1 MAYFAELDQNNIVL
15 RVVAIKDEDCLDSNG
30 NEQEQ
35 LGINRCL
42 ELFQGGIWKQT
53 SYNTLKNAHLNGKT
67 PFRKNY
73 AGMGYTY
80 DESRNAFIP
89 VKPYPSYILNEDTC
103 QWDAPIPRP
112 NDDKFYDWDEENLTW
127 KEFTT
132 NWEPIV

>member
-53 SYNTLKNAHLNGKT
+53 SYNTLKNAHANGKT

-73 AGMGYTY
+73 AGIGFIY
-80 DESRNAFIP
+80 DAQKDAFI
-89 VKPYPSYILNEDTC
+89 
-103 QWDAPIPRP
+103 APQPDGEGWI
-112 NDDKFYDWDEENLTW
+112 FDEEIFWW
-127 KEFTT
+127 KNPEDEAKEILLASIEQQMNIGVTR
-132 NWEPIV
+132 V

>member
-15 RVVAIKDEDCLDSNG
+15 RVVAISDQDCLDENG

-73 AGMGYTY
+73 AGIGYTY
-80 DESRNAFIP
+80 DAQKDAFI
-89 VKPYPSYILNEDTC
+89 
-103 QWDAPIPRP
+103 APQP
-112 NDDKFYDWDEENLTW
+112 DGDGWVFDEEIYWW
-127 KEFTT
+127 KNPEQEAKDLLLASIEQQMNIGVTR
-132 NWEPIV
+132 V

>member
-15 RVVAIKDEDCLDSNG
+15 RVIAISDQDCLDENG

-53 SYNTLKNAHLNGKT
+53 SYNTLKGVHANGKT

-73 AGMGYTY
+73 AGIGDTY
-80 DESRNAFIP
+80 DAQRDAFIAP
-89 VKPYPSYILNEDTC
+89 QPDGEGWIL
-103 QWDAPIPRP
+103 
-112 NDDKFYDWDEENLTW
+112 DEEMCWWRNPAQEAEAALR
-127 KEFTT
+127 ESIRQQ
-132 NWEPIV
+132 NEMEINRV

>member
-15 RVVAIKDEDCLDSNG
+15 RVVAINDQDCVDENG

-53 SYNTLKNAHLNGKT
+53 SYNTLKGVHANGKT

-73 AGMGYTY
+73 AGTGDTY
-80 DESRNAFIP
+80 DAQRNAFIQP
-89 VKPYPSYILNEDTC
+89 QPDGEGWIL
-103 QWDAPIPRP
+103 
-112 NDDKFYDWDEENLTW
+112 DEEMCWWRNPAQEAEAALR
-127 KEFTT
+127 ES
-132 NWEPIV
+132 IRQQYAIGVDRV